1 MSNLEPEALNQLPS
15 ALPPA
20 VQESAPS
27 ITSDKYDHHTFPP
40 TTLSS
45 ISKVSIKLGTSST
58 SIEKAD
64 LAPAETGA
72 THLTDWLFRRH
83 LFKPLDEDA
92 IATQISVYD
101 DPVLAPHYQPH
112 PAFENLH
119 RFDPAARWTY
129 REEKALVRKVDW
141 LVMLWAAI
149 AFSALNIDKGSLSK
163 ANSDN
168 FLQDLRLTTNDF
180 NIGNS
185 LFKLSFLAAELPFQ
199 MVSKRLGADRWI
211 PIQMCLW
218 SIVTAAQ
225 FWLSDRTSFLTF
237 RVLLGFIQ
245 GGFAPVMVLYLSYF
259 YKKTELPL
267 RLACLGVCTH
277 VSTVAS
283 TFLTLGV
290 LRMRGVLGKAG
301 WSYVMFLQGLITLLI
316 GIATFFRMPPSPTQ
330 TKAWFRPKG
339 WFTEREETILVNR
352 ILRDDP
358 TKGDMHN
365 RQGLSL
371 RRLFQAALDYDLYP
385 LYILGV
391 MVGIPTSPPATYLT
405 LSLKNLG
412 FSTLQ
417 TNLLTIPPAVV
428 GMVTLFAITLIS
440 EAVGSRS
447 LVSMAEYLW
456 ALPCL
461 VALYLLPAMPNP
473 WTYYIVATVLL
484 SYPHVKH
491 SPHEVAWCSRNAGGV
506 ASRTVNAS
514 LYNMFVQASGIISA
528 NIYRTDDAP
537 RYQRGNRALIIVSCV
552 NLLVLYPGTRVYYKW
567 RNSQRDAR
575 WNAMSPQEKAQ
586 YLSTTTDQASR
597 RLDFRFAC

>member
-1 MSNLEPEALNQLPS
+1 MSNLEPEALNQLRS
-15 ALPPA
+15 AT
-20 VQESAPS
+20 
-27 ITSDKYDHHTFPP
+27 TSYKYHHHTFPP
-40 TTLSS
+40 TLLSS
-45 ISKVSIKLGTSST
+45 ISKGSNKLGTSST
-58 SIEKAD
+58 SIQNAD
-64 LAPAETGA
+64 LAPAETEA

-83 LFKPLDEDA
+83 LLKPLDEDA

-149 AFSALNIDKGSLSK
+149 AFSALSIDRDNLSQ

-168 FLQDLRLTTNDF
+168 FLKDLRLTTNDF
-180 NIGNS
+180 NFGNS
-185 LFKLSFLAAELPFQ
+185 LYRISFLAAELPSQ
-199 MVSKRLGADRWI
+199 LVSKRLGPDRWI

-218 SIVTAAQ
+218 SIVITAQ
-225 FWLSDRTSFLTF
+225 FWLSGRTSFLTC
-237 RVLLGFIQ
+237 RVLLGLMQ
-245 GGFAPVMVLYLSYF
+245 GGFVPDLVLYLSYF

-267 RLACLGVCTH
+267 RLACFWASTNI
-277 VSTVAS
+277 STVVS
-283 TFLTLGV
+283 SFLAFGV
-290 LRMRGVLGKAG
+290 LRMRGVLGKSG
-301 WSYVMFLQGLITLLI
+301 WSYVIGLITLLI
-316 GIATFFRMPPSPTQ
+316 GISTFFRMPPSPTQ

-371 RRLFQAALDYDLYP
+371 RCLFQTALDYDLYP

-391 MVGIPTSPPATYLT
+391 MVGIPTSPPETYLT
-405 LSLKNLG
+405 LSLKNFG

-417 TNLLTIPPAVV
+417 TNLLTIPSTVV

-440 EAVGSRS
+440 EAVDSRS
-447 LVSMAEYLW
+447 LVSMAEDLW
-456 ALPCL
+456 VLPCL
-461 VALYLLPAMPNP
+461 VTLYLLPAMPNP

-484 SYPHVKH
+484 SYPY
-491 SPHEVAWCSRNAGGV
+491 SPHEMAWCSRNAGGV

-514 LYNMFVQASGIISA
+514 LYNMFLQASGVISA
-528 NIYRTDDAP
+528 NIYRADDAP
-537 RYQRGNRALIIVSCV
+537 RYQRGNRALIIVCCV
-552 NLLVLYPGTRVYYKW
+552 NLLILYPGTRMYYKW
-567 RNSQRDAR
+567 RNSLRDAR

-586 YLSTTTDQASR
+586 YLSTTTDQGNR
-597 RLDFRFAC
+597 RLDFRFAY

>member
-1 MSNLEPEALNQLPS
+1 MSNLEPEPLNQLPS
-15 ALPPA
+15 A

-27 ITSDKYDHHTFPP
+27 PTTSDKYDHHTFPP

-45 ISKVSIKLGTSST
+45 ISKVSNKLGTSST

-83 LFKPLDEDA
+83 LLKRLDEDA

-149 AFSALNIDKGSLSK
+149 AYSALYIDKGNLSQ

-168 FLQDLRLTTNDF
+168 FLKDLRLTTNDF
-180 NIGNS
+180 NFGNS
-185 LFKLSFLAAELPFQ
+185 LFRISFLAAELPSQ
-199 MVSKRLGADRWI
+199 LVSKRLGPDRWI

-225 FWLSDRTSFLTF
+225 FWLSDRTSFLTC
-237 RVLLGFIQ
+237 RVLLGLIQ
-245 GGFAPVMVLYLSYF
+245 GGFIPDLVLYLSYF

-267 RLACLGVCTH
+267 RLACFWASSNA
-277 VSTVAS
+277 STVVS
-283 TFLTLGV
+283 SFLAFGI
-290 LRMRGVLGKAG
+290 LRMRGVFGKAG
-301 WSYVMFLQGLITLLI
+301 WLFLIEGLITLLI

-385 LYILGV
+385 IYILGV
-391 MVGIPTSPPATYLT
+391 MFGIPTTTPETYLT

-412 FSTLQ
+412 FSTLR
-417 TNLLTIPPAVV
+417 TNLLTIPYTVV
-428 GMVTLFAITLIS
+428 GMVNLIAITLIS
-440 EAVGSRS
+440 EAVDSRS
-447 LVSMAEYLW
+447 LVSMAAALW
-456 ALPCL
+456 VLPCL
-461 VALYLLPAMPNP
+461 VVLYLLPAMPHP

-484 SYPHVKH
+484 SFPYVNP
-491 SPHEVAWCSRNAGGV
+491 PQVAWCSRNAGGV

-514 LYNMFVQASGIISA
+514 LYNMFVQASDVISA
-528 NIYRTDDAP
+528 NIYRADDAP
-537 RYQRGNRALIIVSCV
+537 RYQRGNRALIIICCV
-552 NLLVLYPGTRVYYKW
+552 NLLVLYPGTRTYYKW

-586 YLSTTTDQASR
+586 YLSTTTDQANR
-597 RLDFRFAC
+597 RMDFRFAY